1 MLLWVRVLCWEL
13 GTLLLIALRI
23 RRNKGHAAAA
33 VLVCSWLRHSSSIPV
48 DYVMATFDVQLW
60 FGTGCMYYLVTAR
73 GSPNGG
79 APDTTVGLQLYS
91 TTLLTVLRFQM
102 QKQLSCCRVLVDEY
116 IPGTHVLLC
125 TIHLHYTSQVQQ
137 YEQEYVLTVVKTRTA
152 MPTHTC
158 ITYLVYLVPYIL

>member
-91 TTLLTVLRFQM
+91 TTLFRCKSSSHV
-102 QKQLSCCRVLVDEY
+102 VVYYEY
-116 IPGTHVLLC
+116 IPGAHVLLC